1 MILGKKM
8 NFIVFATSSVIKEA
22 EANRLKLTPEFLQL
36 KFIQAIANNTKIFF
50 GDKVFPSSPMLI
62 FVCPCTL
69 TWPFSLVSRFLIWF
83 WIRGCLGT
91 YFMMFLEGELQRPKQ
106 ISELFLDVRGLS
118 SDDSK
123 CITNILEELY
133 LRSYLYTMRMKQVYK
148 FPCVGSM

>member
-1 MILGKKM
+1 
-8 NFIVFATSSVIKEA
+8 
-22 EANRLKLTPEFLQL
+22 
-36 KFIQAIANNTKIFF
+36 
-50 GDKVFPSSPMLI
+50 
-62 FVCPCTL
+62 
-69 TWPFSLVSRFLIWF
+69 
-83 WIRGCLGT
+83 
-91 YFMMFLEGELQRPKQ
+91 MMFLEGELQRPKQ